1 MNTARR
7 RKRLAAATAISALTA
22 SLLIAATPAAATAAT
37 TCTPVQILA
46 FRGSGEAALTPSY
59 SGTTVKTSGWEGKTL
74 SRTIQSYVTQ
84 SRGKTAPN
92 PRVDEVPIIAVGPNQ
107 FGTGKG
113 YPAVAVPNTADVG
126 AVKKKLGDSAR
137 AGAVN
142 TAEYIDKTVASQT
155 AAGCPS
161 PKFVVLGYSQG
172 AIAARWLTQLRPKNI
187 ALSEIFGD
195 PLQWQNQSGN
205 HGNGAGGNGFLRY
218 VSTDDEKRTDNG
230 YYTVS
235 GPAKSAVCHT
245 GDPICDYNWLLV
257 GVLALV
263 LSQDAEHY
271 NYVVQSAETT
281 AEGQTISRKVAD
293 LLAAANQPK
302 SAAGQLS
309 AEPERN
315 YTDDIDVEKL
325 MSAETT
331 VVNADAADAVLPPL
345 TSASAAA
352 PSPATT
358 AAPTGPT
365 GPKARSSAGSTAG
378 LQGITVRNGQTLRL
392 TAGSIPA
399 GQEFGFRVTSAT
411 SQGSWK
417 LPALLTSHVA
427 TSTGGPQF
435 VDVTVE
441 GLAPGTYSGGVL
453 TETFTHTPDITI
465 TVLP

>member
-1 MNTARR
+1 MISTRHR
-7 RKRLAAATAISALTA
+7 SGLASAAAISALIA
-22 SLLIAATPAAATAAT
+22 SLLIAATPTAATAAT
-37 TCTPVQILA
+37 SCTPVQILA
-46 FRGSGEAALTPSY
+46 FRGSGETALTPSY
-59 SGTTVKTSGWEGKTL
+59 SGTTVKTSGWEGKTI
-74 SRTIQSYVTQ
+74 SRAIQSYVTQ
-84 SRGKTAPN
+84 SRGKAAPN
-92 PRVDEVPIIAVGPNQ
+92 PRVDEVPIVAVGPNQ

-113 YPAVAVPNTADVG
+113 YPAVTVPNTADVG
-126 AVKKKLGDSAR
+126 AVKKTLGDSAR
-137 AGAVN
+137 AGAVS

-161 PKFVVLGYSQG
+161 PRFVVLGYSQG

-230 YYTVS
+230 YYTVG

-263 LSQDAEHY
+263 LHQTDEHY

-302 SAAGQLS
+302 SAAGQL
-309 AEPERN
+309 APEPERN
-315 YTDDIDVEKL
+315 YTDDIDIEKW
-325 MSAETT
+325 MSSETT
-331 VVNADAADAVLPPL
+331 VVNADASDALLPPL
-345 TSASAAA
+345 SATGPTASAATIA
-352 PSPATT
+352 PIEPRTQSSASSPA
-358 AAPTGPT
+358 GP
-365 GPKARSSAGSTAG
+365 
-378 LQGITVRNGQTLRL
+378 QGITVRDGQTLRL
-392 TAGSIPA
+392 TAGAVPA
-399 GQEFGFRVTSAT
+399 GQQFGFRITPAT
-411 SQGSWK
+411 SEGSWK
-417 LPALLTSHVA
+417 LPALLTSGVV
-427 TSTGGPQF
+427 TSSGGPQF

-441 GLAPGTYSGGVL
+441 GLAPGTYTGGVL